1 MRRAGRRS
9 GRVEPMSGDGREPVT
24 ANRWLVLVAMTGSL
38 SMIMLDQTVVTVA
51 LPVMSDD
58 LGLAP
63 TGQQWVVNA
72 YVLALTALVAFG
84 GKLGDR
90 VGGVRTFRLGVAG
103 FFIASALCGLAPA
116 GGFGEAWIIAAR
128 ALQGAAAALM
138 VPTSG
143 AIVISAFPAQERGR
157 AMAAYVGISQIFLA
171 IGPLIGGVLTE
182 SVSWRAVFW
191 LNVPVG
197 VAALVLVAIAK
208 PAQVTRPGRIRPGA
222 LALLVGGLGA
232 SVLAVQQAATWGWD
246 APLTL
251 LLLVG
256 GVAAIATFVV
266 TQSRVPDPLVDVR
279 LLRRGPFLG
288 NVVVNGL
295 IQFGLL
301 AAVLH
306 SSLYLQDLLHF
317 SPLTTGLA
325 VLAMVLPITVAAQLG
340 GRWFDRSGVRPP
352 ALAGL
357 VISTVGMLA
366 WTLALPYLSY
376 PLQVPGMVLTGFGL
390 GLTMSPTNTDAL
402 SRVAA
407 EQRSQ
412 ASGVLQT
419 IRQLGGTLGVAV
431 VGAVV
436 LGIEHRGT
444 QGSDTQ
450 AAADAIAVGF
460 AVSTAAFA
468 VALLAAARLLA
479 RERVAAD
486 SSAAADAVA

>member
-1 MRRAGRRS
+1 MGA
-9 GRVEPMSGDGREPVT
+9 P

-38 SMIMLDQTVVTVA
+38 SMIMLDQTVVTAA
-51 LPVMSDD
+51 LPAMSDD
-58 LGLAP
+58 LGLGPA
-63 TGQQWVVNA
+63 GQQWVVNA

-90 VGGVRTFRLGVAG
+90 VGGVRTFRVGVAG
-103 FFIASALCGLAPA
+103 FFVASALCGLAPA
-116 GGFGEAWIIAAR
+116 GGLGEAWIIAAR

-143 AIVISAFPAQERGR
+143 AIVISAFPVQERGR
-157 AMAAYVGISQIFLA
+157 AMAAYAGISQIFLA
-171 IGPLIGGVLTE
+171 IGPLIGGALTE

-197 VAALVLVAIAK
+197 IAALVLVAIAK
-208 PAQVTRPGRIRPGA
+208 PAQATRPGRISPVA

-232 SVLAVQQAATWGWD
+232 TVLAVQEAASWGWD
-246 APLTL
+246 SPLTL
-251 LLLVG
+251 VVLAA
-256 GVAAIATFVV
+256 GVAATATFVV
-266 TQSRVPDPLVDVR
+266 TQARVPDPLVDVR
-279 LLRRGPFLG
+279 LLRRRAFLG
-288 NVVVNGL
+288 DVAVNGL
-295 IQFGLL
+295 VQFGLL

-306 SSLYLQDLLHF
+306 SSLYLQDLLKF

-340 GRWFDRSGVRPP
+340 GRWFDRAGVRPP
-352 ALAGL
+352 VLAGL
-357 VISTVGMLA
+357 VISTLGMLA

-390 GLTMSPTNTDAL
+390 GLTISPTNTDAL
-402 SRVAA
+402 SRVGAA
-407 EQRSQ
+407 ERSQ

-419 IRQLGGTLGVAV
+419 VRQLGGTLGVAV

-444 QGSDTQ
+444 QGSDVQ
-450 AAADAIAVGF
+450 AAADAIAAGF

-468 VALLAAARLLA
+468 VALLAAVRLLA
-479 RERVAAD
+479 RERVTAD
-486 SSAAADAVA
+486 PAAASEAAA

>member
-1 MRRAGRRS
+1 
-9 GRVEPMSGDGREPVT
+9 MSAP

-51 LPVMSDD
+51 LPAMSDD
-58 LGLAP
+58 LGLHPA
-63 TGQQWVVNA
+63 GQQWVVNA

-90 VGGVRTFRLGVAG
+90 VGGVRTFRIGVAG
-103 FFIASALCGLAPA
+103 FFVASALCGLAPVGA
-116 GGFGEAWIIAAR
+116 LGEAWIIAAR

-143 AIVISAFPAQERGR
+143 AIVISAFAVQERGR
-157 AMAAYVGISQIFLA
+157 AMAAYAGISQIFLA
-171 IGPLIGGVLTE
+171 IGPLIGGALTE
-182 SVSWRAVFW
+182 AVSWRAVFW

-197 VAALVLVAIAK
+197 IAALVLVAIAK
-208 PAQVTRPGRIRPGA
+208 PAQTTRPGRIRAGA

-232 SVLAVQQAATWGWD
+232 TVLAVQEASTWGWD

-251 LLLVG
+251 ILLG
-256 GVAAIATFVV
+256 AGIAATAVFVV
-266 TQSRVPDPLVDVR
+266 TQSRVADPLVDVG
-279 LLRRGPFLG
+279 LLRRRAFLG
-288 NVVVNGL
+288 DVVVNGL
-295 IQFGLL
+295 VQFGLL

-325 VLAMVLPITVAAQLG
+325 VLAMVLPITMAAQLG

-352 ALAGL
+352 VLAGL
-357 VISTVGMLA
+357 TISTLGLLA

-390 GLTMSPTNTDAL
+390 GLTISPTNTDAL
-402 SRVAA
+402 SRVGPAD
-407 EQRSQ
+407 RSQ

-419 IRQLGGTLGVAV
+419 VRQLGGTLGVAV

-444 QGSDTQ
+444 QGPDTQ
-450 AAADAIAVGF
+450 AAADAIAAGF
-460 AVSTAAFA
+460 TVSTAAFA
-468 VALLAAARLLA
+468 VALLVAIRLLA
-479 RERVAAD
+479 RDRVAAD
-486 SSAAADAVA
+486 PAVASEGVA

>member
-1 MRRAGRRS
+1 VGGQRLRARADRPGRLRR
-9 GRVEPMSGDGREPVT
+9 
-24 ANRWLVLVAMTGSL
+24 
-38 SMIMLDQTVVTVA
+38 
-51 LPVMSDD
+51 
-58 LGLAP
+58 
-63 TGQQWVVNA
+63 
-72 YVLALTALVAFG
+72 
-84 GKLGDR
+84 KLGDR
-90 VGGVRTFRLGVAG
+90 VGGVRTFRVGVAG
-103 FFIASALCGLAPA
+103 FFVASALCGLAPA
-116 GGFGEAWIIAAR
+116 GGLGEAWIIAAR

-143 AIVISAFPAQERGR
+143 AIVISAFPVQERGR
-157 AMAAYVGISQIFLA
+157 AMAAYAGISQIFLA
-171 IGPLIGGVLTE
+171 IGPLIGGALTE

-197 VAALVLVAIAK
+197 IAALVLVAIAK
-208 PAQVTRPGRIRPGA
+208 PAQVTRPGRISPGA

-232 SVLAVQQAATWGWD
+232 TVLAVQEAAAWGWD
-246 APLTL
+246 SPLTL
-251 LLLVG
+251 VVLAV
-256 GVAAIATFVV
+256 GVAATATFVV
-266 TQSRVPDPLVDVR
+266 TQARVPDPLVDVR
-279 LLRRGPFLG
+279 LLRRRAFLG
-288 NVVVNGL
+288 DVAVNGL
-295 IQFGLL
+295 VQFGLR

-306 SSLYLQDLLHF
+306 SSLYLQDLLKL

-340 GRWFDRSGVRPP
+340 GRWFDRAGVRPP
-352 ALAGL
+352 VLAGL
-357 VISTVGMLA
+357 MISTLGMLA

-390 GLTMSPTNTDAL
+390 GLTISPTNTDAL

-407 EQRSQ
+407 AERSQ

-419 IRQLGGTLGVAV
+419 VRQLGGTLGVAV

-444 QGSDTQ
+444 QGSDVQ
-450 AAADAIAVGF
+450 AAADAIAAGF

-468 VALLAAARLLA
+468 VALLAAVRLLA

-486 SSAAADAVA
+486 PAAASEAAA

>member
-1 MRRAGRRS
+1 MGAS
-9 GRVEPMSGDGREPVT
+9 

-58 LGLAP
+58 LHLDP

-103 FFIASALCGLAPA
+103 FFVASALCGLAPA
-116 GGFGEAWIIAAR
+116 GAAGEAWIVAAR

-143 AIVISAFPAQERGR
+143 AIVVSAFPARERGR

-197 VAALVLVAIAK
+197 IAALVLVAIAK

-251 LLLVG
+251 VLLVG
-256 GVAAIATFVV
+256 GVAATATFVR
-266 TQSRVPDPLVDVR
+266 TQSLVPDPLVDVG
-279 LLRRGPFLG
+279 LLRRGPFLAD
-288 NVVVNGL
+288 VAVNGL
-295 IQFGLL
+295 VQFGLL

-306 SSLYLQDLLHF
+306 SSLYLQDLLRF
-317 SPLTTGLA
+317 SPVQTGVA
-325 VLAMVLPITVAAQLG
+325 VLAMVLPITVAAQVG
-340 GRWFDRSGVRPP
+340 GRWFDRAGVRPP
-352 ALAGL
+352 ALTGL
-357 VISTVGMLA
+357 LLSTAGMLV

-407 EQRSQ
+407 EKRSQ

-419 IRQLGGTLGVAV
+419 VRQLGGTLGVAV

-436 LGIEHRGT
+436 LGFEHRGT
-444 QGSDTQ
+444 QAADVRS
-450 AAADAIAVGF
+450 AADAIAAGF

-468 VALLAAARLLA
+468 VALLVGARLLA

-486 SSAAADAVA
+486 PVAAAGAAA